1 MTLYQLEVA
10 GAALL
15 VAAEIWA
22 LLRAMLR
29 PHREP
34 ESRVAWLVV
43 ILMFPV
49 IGVLGYLLL
58 GETLLSRERRRR
70 GAEIDAALP
79 RPPGDRTAHCQV
91 SQSPY
96 AAPFALASTVN
107 ALEPGGGNAARLFT
121 DSNAAIDGMIA
132 DIDAATDTVH
142 LCFYIWLPDTNGTR
156 LAETMAR
163 AARRGVRVRVLADA
177 LGSRLMTSSPLWRM
191 MRAAGVEALPALPVG
206 NVLWTMLRG
215 RVDLRNHRKVLV
227 IDNCIAWCGSQNAA
241 DPEFRIK
248 PRFAPWVDI
257 MTRWEGPVTRQCQF
271 LFASDWMAEGGDDI
285 ASLLIDA
292 CEETEERPGEVIAQ
306 VIGTG
311 PTLTYA
317 AMTACFAELIHSARR
332 ELVISTPYFVP
343 DEQLLYALLS
353 TARRGVDTVLI
364 VPARNDSRFVAAACR
379 SYYHALLEAGVKIH
393 EYLPGL
399 LHAKTMAVDGQVAM
413 IGSANLDRRS
423 FELNYENN
431 ILFLDSALTGEIRAA
446 QEHWLTRSVPVTAAT
461 VAGYSLPRRLWQ
473 NLAAMMSPLL

>member
-1 MTLYQLEVA
+1 MTLYQLEVT
-10 GAALL
+10 GALLL

-34 ESRVAWLVV
+34 DRASPGWWSSSCSRSSACWATCCWVKRCSAAT
-43 ILMFPV
+43 
-49 IGVLGYLLL
+49 GG
-58 GETLLSRERRRR
+58 GAARRSMP
-70 GAEIDAALP
+70 LP
-79 RPPGDRTAHCQV
+79 RPPGDMAAHCQV

-132 DIDAATDTVH
+132 DIEAAQDTVH
-142 LCFYIWLPDTNGTR
+142 LCFYIWLPDNNGTR

-163 AARRGVRVRVLADA
+163 AARRVRVRVLADA

-191 MRAAGVEALPALPVG
+191 MREAGVEALPALPVG

-227 IDNCIAWCGSQNAA
+227 IDNRIAWCGSQNAA

-271 LFASDWMAEGGDDI
+271 LFASDWMAEGGDDV
-285 ASLLIDA
+285 SPLLIDA
-292 CEETEERPGEVIAQ
+292 CEETDERPGDIIAQ

-393 EYLPGL
+393 EYRPGL
-399 LHAKTMAVDGQVAM
+399 LHAKTMAVDGQVTM

-431 ILFLDSALTGEIRAA
+431 ILFLDPALTSAIRATQDHWIA
-446 QEHWLTRSVPVTAAT
+446 QSVPITAAT
-461 VAGYSLPRRLWQ
+461 WPDTACPAACGRTWRR
-473 NLAAMMSPLL
+473 